1 MSVLRIEGGVRL
13 EGCAAVQG
21 AKNSVLP
28 ILAATVLTKDVSVLH
43 NCPELR
49 DVEASAQILR
59 HLGCTVTRRGDEIT
73 IDARTLNRGEIPH
86 SLMREMRSSVIFLGA
101 ILARLGEAELSMP
114 GGCELGPRPID
125 LHLMALRTMGAEI
138 IERGGALTGRAGHL
152 HGCEITLSIPSVG
165 ATENAMLAAVG
176 AHGTVVVQ
184 NAAREP
190 EIVDLAQFLQKM
202 GASVSGA
209 GTSTLV
215 VEGRGTEVLHGCEH
229 TILPDRI
236 VTATWMAA
244 VAAAGGRAEL
254 VGCIPAQVAP
264 VTALL
269 REAGCQIETWE
280 DGLTISRTGPLR
292 GGKTVRTGPYPGFP
306 TDAQPPVM
314 GAMATAHGNTIFV
327 ETMFENRYRHAGEL
341 HRMGAEIRVV
351 DRVAVVSGRPLS
363 AAAVEAADLRGGAA
377 LVVAALAARGES
389 QITGLRHLD
398 RGYEKLEET
407 LTGLGARVTRI
418 PD

>member
-1 MSVLRIEGGVRL
+1 
-13 EGCAAVQG
+13 
-21 AKNSVLP
+21 
-28 ILAATVLTKDVSVLH
+28 
-43 NCPELR
+43 
-49 DVEASAQILR
+49 
-59 HLGCTVTRRGDEIT
+59 
-73 IDARTLNRGEIPH
+73 
-86 SLMREMRSSVIFLGA
+86 
-101 ILARLGEAELSMP
+101 
-114 GGCELGPRPID
+114 
-125 LHLMALRTMGAEI
+125 
-138 IERGGALTGRAGHL
+138 
-152 HGCEITLSIPSVG
+152 
-165 ATENAMLAAVG
+165 MLAAVG

-202 GASVSGA
+202 GAAVSGA

-254 VGCIPAQVAP
+254 LGCIPAQVAP

-280 DGLTISRTGPLR
+280 DGLTISRTNPLR
-292 GGKTVRTGPYPGFP
+292 GGKTIRTGPYPGFP

>member
-1 MSVLRIEGGVRL
+1 V
-13 EGCAAVQG
+13 
-21 AKNSVLP
+21 
-28 ILAATVLTKDVSVLH
+28 D
-43 NCPELR
+43 
-49 DVEASAQILR
+49 ASAQILR
-59 HLGCTVTRRGDEIT
+59 HLGCTVTQQGDEIT
-73 IDARTLNRGEIPH
+73 VDARTLTGGNIPH

-138 IERGGALTGRAGHL
+138 DEHGGALTGRANAL

-176 AHGTVVVQ
+176 ARGTVVVQ

-190 EIVDLAQFLQKM
+190 EIVDLAHFLQKM
-202 GASVSGA
+202 GARVSGA

-244 VAAAGGRAEL
+244 VAAAGGQAEL
-254 VGCIPAQVAP
+254 QGCIPQQVAP

-269 REAGCQIETWE
+269 REAGCKIQTWE
-280 DGLTISRTGPLR
+280 DGLTISRTAPLM
-292 GGKTVRTGPYPGFP
+292 GGRTVRTGPYPGFP

-314 GAMATAHGNTIFV
+314 GALATAHGNTIFV

-389 QITGLRHLD
+389 KITGLKHID

-407 LTGLGARVTRI
+407 LTGLGARVART